1 MAASVPNL
9 FLRAWMAC
17 PTAWYFCRTP
27 ASLLPRCRFP
37 AKAPPMQLHRHN
49 QLRALAT
56 QVHSFSSTEPVSHTR
71 DVTAMQDTITK
82 IVEEEK
88 ILNARID
95 RLVDAKREI
104 REVIDLVEDVTLRL
118 ILEKR
123 YLLFQPWEEIAIDP
137 CITSRLVKNRH
148 KEILKVVE
156 RILEAK

>member
-1 MAASVPNL
+1 
-9 FLRAWMAC
+9 
-17 PTAWYFCRTP
+17 
-27 ASLLPRCRFP
+27 
-37 AKAPPMQLHRHN
+37 MQLHRHN

-88 ILNARID
+88 ILNSRID

-123 YLLFQPWEEIAIDP
+123 YLLFQP
-137 CITSRLVKNRH
+137 
-148 KEILKVVE
+148 
-156 RILEAK
+156 